1 MIDKKF
7 INNNIANN
15 QCITKNLQKK
25 LKNLLKK
32 ICKYKK

>member
-15 QCITKNLQKK
+15 QRITKNLQKK
-25 LKNLLKK
+25 LKNLLKI